1 MDDQQFRQLLQYL
14 GLSWKGY
21 RKVRKAVIK
30 RIHRHMHQLGCQS
43 VAAYLH
49 ELEKSHRTKAE
60 CERFMTV
67 SISRF
72 FRDRKLWEILQKEI
86 LPSLVEKHRQKV
98 FVWSAGCASGE
109 EVYSLKILWD
119 DLNACIPH
127 FPELEITATD
137 LNPVYLERARAG
149 VYPSSSLKE
158 VPEQFRSAYFH
169 TQKSMGL
176 YEIKPSLKKGVI
188 WHTQHLLS
196 DPTGSRFHIIFLR
209 NNLLT
214 YYQDRLKKPAFSK
227 VINQLSAS
235 GFLIIGSHERLPSE
249 KTNLVPYGSLSYVF
263 EKRI

>member
-1 MDDQQFRQLLQYL
+1 
-14 GLSWKGY
+14 
-21 RKVRKAVIK
+21 
-30 RIHRHMHQLGCQS
+30 MHQLGCQNI
-43 VAAYLH
+43 AAYLYK
-49 ELEKSHRTKAE
+49 LEKSHGARAE
-60 CERFMTV
+60 CERLMTV

-72 FRDRKLWEILQKEI
+72 FRDRKLWQILQMEI
-86 LPSLVEKHRQKV
+86 LPGLIETHRQKI

-119 DLNACIPH
+119 DLNASIPH
-127 FPELEITATD
+127 LPELEITATD

-158 VPEQFRSAYFH
+158 VPEQFLSAYFH
-169 TQKSMGL
+169 TQKSMEL
-176 YEIKPSLKKGVI
+176 YEIKPSLKKGII
-188 WHTQHLLS
+188 WQTQHLLS
-196 DPTGSRFHIIFLR
+196 DPTGSQFHIIFLR

-249 KTNLVPYGSLSYVF
+249 TSALIPYGSLSYVF
-263 EKRI
+263 EKQG